1 LCIIDPLRDLTLPEN
16 EIPIFKKRFE
26 TFINRQTAKY
36 HGDGMQRDAVIKTVY
51 IPVNMLNEL
60 RRIAKQKDT
69 SVNALIVEAIAQWLE
84 KEKGG

>member
-1 LCIIDPLRDLTLPEN
+1 
-16 EIPIFKKRFE
+16 
-26 TFINRQTAKY
+26 
-36 HGDGMQRDAVIKTVY
+36 MQRDAVIKTVY
-51 IPVNMLNEL
+51 IPINLLNEL